1 MSLEELGWGEPF
13 ITSFRSLDLPGC
25 LPGRIVWQSAFD
37 YRVQGEFGETNADL
51 SGKLKQDQLPAVGDW
66 VALWPGSDGEQ
77 GVIEVLLPR
86 KNSFSRNTAGKGV
99 CEQVSAANIDGVFV
113 VCGLDRDF
121 NLRRIERYI
130 TLVYGSGASPV
141 VVLTKA
147 DLSEDPEGA
156 ILEVESVAPG
166 VPVHAVS
173 GVTGMG
179 MGALERHI
187 TPGRTVAF
195 LGSSGAGKSTLIN
208 RLLGREQMRG
218 ARVREGDGKGRHTT
232 THRELFLLPGGG
244 AVIDTPGMREI
255 QVWGDGEGL
264 SEAFPEIEEL
274 SASCRFRDCR
284 HESETDCAVKTAVE
298 SGALHPGR
306 YGSYLKLRT
315 EFENFERRQG
325 QHARTQERK
334 EGKRFAKMIRE
345 VDRYNPKRR

>member
-1 MSLEELGWGEPF
+1 MKLEELGWCEPF
-13 ITSFRSLDLPGC
+13 ISAFSELRIKDS
-25 LPGRIVWQSAFD
+25 LPGRIVWQGAFD
-37 YRVQGEFGETNADL
+37 YRVQGEFGETNAEL
-51 SGKLKQDQLPAVGDW
+51 SGKLKGGQLPAVGDW
-66 VALWPGSDGEQ
+66 VALLPGSDGER
-77 GVIEVLLPR
+77 GVIEALFPR
-86 KNSFSRNTAGKGV
+86 KNSFSRNSAGKTV
-99 CEQVSAANIDGVFV
+99 HEQVSAANIDKVFI

-130 TLVYGSGASPV
+130 TLVYGSSASPV
-141 VVLTKA
+141 VVLTKV

-173 GVTGMG
+173 GVTGKG
-179 MGALERHI
+179 MGELELHI

-208 RLLGREQMRG
+208 RLLGREQMRV

-232 THRELFLLPGGG
+232 SHRELFLLPEGG

-284 HESETDCAVKTAVE
+284 HESETGCTVRAAVE
-298 SGALHPGR
+298 SGVLNPERFA
-306 YGSYLKLRT
+306 SYLKLRA